1 MARLFDTGNIIEC
14 IVDEKD
20 LSSFMFRTDI
30 NDEGKRIY
38 PDKEISDVL
47 MNALPEYVFANY
59 ENITTINALEKIREA
74 AKALYNTEEYKVIN
88 NYYIENDASYKEKA
102 EKHQS
107 YSRGE
112 FGEILLHILLREFKG
127 TIPLVSKVYFKDARG
142 VPAHGFD
149 AVHISSNEKILWLG
163 ESKVYTDGQG
173 GVKALIQDLKDH
185 FTKDYMNEQFTI
197 IKKCVD
203 NNSIPERDYWIN
215 RLAQNKLLSDMLSH
229 LSIPLLCVYSDD
241 SYIKWLNQQIA
252 DIASVLKSNTRN
264 LKQYFDKENDAPLK
278 RQLDIVLFLMPV
290 KDKHNFVVNAHK
302 KLNLLQQL

>member
-14 IVDEKD
+14 IVDEDD

-30 NDEGKRIY
+30 NDAGNRIY

-59 ENITTINALEKIREA
+59 EKITTINAMEKIREA
-74 AKALYNTEEYKVIN
+74 AKALYNTDEYKAIN
-88 NYYIENDASYKEKA
+88 KYYIDTDVSFKEKA

-112 FGEILLHILLREFKG
+112 FGEILLHILLRDFKG
-127 TIPLVSKVYFKDARG
+127 TIPLISKVYFKDSRG

-149 AVHISSNEKILWLG
+149 AVHISPNEKILWLG
-163 ESKVYTDGQG
+163 ESKLYTDGKE
-173 GVKALIQDLKDH
+173 GVNALIEDLKEH

-203 NNSIPERDYWIN
+203 NNTIPERDYWIK
-215 RLAQNKLLSDMLSH
+215 RLTQNKMLTDMVSH

-264 LKQYFDKENDAPLK
+264 LKQYFDNKNDAPLREK
-278 RQLDIVLFLMPV
+278 LDIVLFLMPV
-290 KDKHNFVVNAHK
+290 KDKHEFVVNAHK
-302 KLNLLQQL
+302 KLHLIQQL

>member
-14 IVDEKD
+14 IVDEND
-20 LSSFMFRTDI
+20 LSSFMFRPDI
-30 NDEGKRIY
+30 DDAGKRIY
-38 PDKEISDVL
+38 PDKEISDIL

-59 ENITTINALEKIREA
+59 ESITTTNAMEKIREA
-74 AKALYNTEEYKVIN
+74 AKALYNTEEYEAIN
-88 NYYIENDASYKEKA
+88 KYYIEGDTSFKEKA

-112 FGEILLHILLREFKG
+112 FGEILLHILLRDFKG
-127 TIPLVSKVYFKDARG
+127 TIPLISKVHFKDSRG

-149 AVHISSNEKILWLG
+149 AVHISPNEKILWLG
-163 ESKVYTDGQG
+163 ESKLYTDGKE
-173 GVKALIQDLKDH
+173 GVNALIGDLKEH

-203 NNSIPERDYWIN
+203 NNTIPERDYWIK
-215 RLAQNKLLSDMLSH
+215 RLTQNKLLTDMISH
-229 LSIPLLCVYSDD
+229 LCIPLLCVYSDK

-252 DIASVLKSNTRN
+252 DIASILKSNTRN
-264 LKQYFDKENDAPLK
+264 LKQYFDQKNDAPLK
-278 RQLDIVLFLMPV
+278 DQLDIVLFLMPV
-290 KDKHNFVVNAHK
+290 KDKHEFVVNAHK

>member
-14 IVDEKD
+14 IVDEND
-20 LSSFMFRTDI
+20 LSSFMFRPDI
-30 NDEGKRIY
+30 NDVGNRVY
-38 PDKEISDVL
+38 PDKEISNIL

-59 ENITTINALEKIREA
+59 ESITTTNAMEKIREA
-74 AKALYNTEEYKVIN
+74 AKALYNTEEYEAIN
-88 NYYIENDASYKEKA
+88 KYYIEGDTSFKEKA

-112 FGEILLHILLREFKG
+112 FGEILLHILLRDFKG
-127 TIPLVSKVYFKDARG
+127 TIPLISKVYFKDSRG

-149 AVHISSNEKILWLG
+149 AVHISPNEKILWLG
-163 ESKVYTDGQG
+163 ESKLYTDGKE
-173 GVKALIQDLKDH
+173 GVNALIGDLKEH

-203 NNSIPERDYWIN
+203 NNTIPERDYWIK
-215 RLAQNKLLSDMLSH
+215 RLTQNKLLTDMVSH

-264 LKQYFDKENDAPLK
+264 LKQYFDNKNDAPLREK
-278 RQLDIVLFLMPV
+278 LDIVLFLMPV
-290 KDKHNFVVNAHK
+290 KDKHEFVVNAHT
-302 KLNLLQQL
+302 KLNLIQQL